1 MSSHLASL
9 RRTQTDFADEKTTSS
24 PLRHGSTAST
34 SSSIYTASTNS
45 FAPSRTSTVSSSAS
59 IGSMPSISHKR
70 GKSELN
76 KIPSDKM
83 AGGRSEVGTLSNAGA
98 TYENIRRSLR
108 PLSQAPNA
116 SAPSNKQSIHR
127 HSRSQTI
134 DHPQYWKENRPQTPT
149 SRNTFHHDMEEL
161 KDTDSHASTTPTKSE
176 APLDVQ
182 PPTVSP
188 HTRPHMKPQHSHS
201 LSSPPPITHTLSTP
215 ELETFQK
222 SSTGHLRTLSK
233 FAKSG
238 ETNEFG
244 LDTYSSSVV
253 GLQGRRRLKRADSV
267 AKKDGSG
274 LVRKK
279 PASAWA
285 AGNWMDKQRQFLQ
298 AYEYLCHIGEA
309 KEWIEEV
316 IQKQIPPIVQLEEA
330 LRDGVTL
337 AEVVQAMNPNRTI
350 RIFRHPK
357 LQYRHSDNIALFFRF
372 LDDVELPELFRFEL
386 IDLYEKKNIPKV
398 IHCVHALSWLLFKKG
413 LVEFRMGNLVG
424 QLEFEHHELEQTQKG
439 LDKAGVS
446 MPSFSGMAANFGAEP
461 EPEPEPEP
469 ESEEERIQRELH
481 ESEASIADFQAQI
494 RGAMTRLKLG
504 NLMNDLWDFEPFLV
518 ELQSR
523 IRADWARQI
532 IQYRLDMKAFA
543 TNLQALCR
551 AFLVRSRQSSVQ
563 EHYRANE
570 IGIMQLQSLI
580 RGAKARADVD
590 HLRTQIRK
598 EESGI
603 KQIQAALRG
612 ALQRKIVSEMYEDTR
627 YAEKEVRLL
636 QAAIRGALQRSQ
648 VSTQLEAVHSAAGS
662 ITTLQAIIRGA
673 LQRNQ
678 VSQQY
683 ETAHSAED
691 NIATLQAYIRG
702 ALQRILVS
710 QQSEALRS
718 VEDSI
723 MALQAHI
730 RGTLQRSQVSELYEA
745 TRSAEDEITALQSI
759 IRAGILRQ
767 QVNVQNAEISSTEA
781 PTVSLQGKIRGMLTR
796 KSVAEIKEALALE
809 LTAITTIQSIARGRA
824 LRERQHQQALALE
837 ETTSECVSLQSL
849 ARGGAVRTALE
860 QLRQDLNEHTQ
871 AVIQLQSITRANVIR
886 SEIRS
891 QKAALA
897 EVETSI
903 LELQSMGRGSI
914 LRRRLATDADALQ
927 DEALVITHLQALAR
941 AAVLRIKVGGDLDEL
956 EDCEDEVS
964 QLQAQIRAMLIRVE
978 VGQMLADLAAEE
990 DVVIELQSHIRGY
1003 LVRSKFEEKRQYY
1016 RQNMEKV
1023 IKAQSYVRGRIQGQ
1037 AYKSL
1042 TTGKNPPVGT
1052 VKGFVHLLND
1062 SEFDFDEEIEFE
1074 RTRKL
1079 VVQQVRQNE
1088 LAEQYISQLDIKI
1101 ALLVKNKITL
1111 DEVVKHQKHFGG
1123 HVGSLLPNREIS
1135 STDPFDLKALNKTSR
1150 RKLEQYQVFFFL
1162 LQTQSQY
1169 LAKLFRRLRELNT
1182 SEKEYE
1188 RIRHLMMGLF
1198 GYSQKRREE
1207 YYLIRLLARSARE
1220 EIESFDSLHEY
1231 LRCNA
1236 FWNKL
1241 FASYIKSPR
1250 DRKFMR
1256 DTLGPVV
1263 RENIIENPELDLESD
1278 PMQIYRS
1285 AINNEELRTGKRSRR
1300 RPDIPREEA
1309 IRDPETRATFIQ
1321 NLQDLRDIADQ
1332 FFSAFEELLYR
1343 MPFGIRYIAKEM
1355 YESLLARFSNEDPG
1369 FILQTVGH
1377 WVWRNYFQPAIF
1389 EPEKY
1394 GVVDRG
1400 LTQEQKRNL
1409 SEIAKVIAQVASG
1422 RLFGAENVYLQPLN
1436 SYIGDS
1442 IQRLGQIWGD
1452 MISVQN
1458 AEDYFDIDEF
1468 NDLYAK
1474 TKPTLYIKMSDIFSI
1489 HQLVASEIQYMCPTQ
1504 DDILKEVIRDLG
1516 NVKSNESELM
1526 SVNSSEISL
1535 TLNPKLAQV
1544 EDPEADV
1551 KALFMET
1558 KRCILY
1564 IIRVQTGANLLEIMV
1579 KPPTDEDEEKW
1590 MMLVRDELSANN
1602 TRRSAYAEANTM
1614 VDIASMSYS
1623 ELKRTALE
1631 NILHLEHTGKIR
1643 RDNYYQDLLNAIAI
1657 DIRTKH
1663 RRRIQRERE
1672 LDSARMTLARLND
1685 QAVWLDQQLKTY
1697 NDYIE
1702 QAMITLQNKK
1712 GKKRFLM
1719 PFTKQWDHQRELQ
1732 KSGKVFKFGSY
1743 KYSARNLADKGV
1755 LVHWK
1760 GYTERQWDR
1769 VDLTISSN
1777 EVGVFTLDGSSGPM
1791 MIPGA
1796 NAQVPLDDLLQAQFN
1811 NMQFLDFFD
1820 GQLRVNVNLFLHLI
1834 MRKFYNE

>member
-1 MSSHLASL
+1 MSSHSSL
-9 RRTQTDFADEKTTSS
+9 RRIQTDFPAQTSS

-34 SSSIYTASTNS
+34 NSSIYSMSTNS
-45 FAPSRTSTVSSSAS
+45 LAPSRTSTVSST
-59 IGSMPSISHKR
+59 GSVGPTSSISHKR
-70 GKSELN
+70 GKSEINTMSADKL
-76 KIPSDKM
+76 KSDPSCWP
-83 AGGRSEVGTLSNAGA
+83 NAGT
-98 TYENIRRSLR
+98 TYESVRRSLR

-116 SAPSNKQSIHR
+116 SPPAVKQVTYGHAR
-127 HSRSQTI
+127 SRTI
-134 DHPQYWKENRPQTPT
+134 DNPQYWKENRPQTPER
-149 SRNTFHHDMEEL
+149 RNGYHADFGPL
-161 KDTDSHASTTPTKSE
+161 KEKDSQDAFAPPSPNSPQNFNSHA
-176 APLDVQ
+176 
-182 PPTVSP
+182 VSP
-188 HTRPHMKPQHSHS
+188 QTRPQSRAHHSHS
-201 LSSPPPITHTLSTP
+201 LSTPQAPPLTTTLSTP

-233 FAKSG
+233 FAQSG
-238 ETNEFG
+238 ETEEF
-244 LDTYSSSVV
+244 TMVSPSVV
-253 GLQGRRRLKRADSV
+253 GLQGRRRLKRADTMAGTGDINVSR
-267 AKKDGSG
+267 
-274 LVRKK
+274 RKN
-279 PASAWA
+279 ASSWA

-309 KEWIEEV
+309 KEWIEE
-316 IQKQIPPIVQLEEA
+316 IIHKQIPPIVQLEEA

-337 AEVVQAMNPNRTI
+337 AEVVQAMYPNRTL
-350 RIFRHPK
+350 RIFRNHK

-372 LDDVELPELFRFEL
+372 LDEVELPELFRFEL

-413 LVEFRMGNLVG
+413 LVDFRMGNLVG

-446 MPSFSGMAANFGAEP
+446 MPSFTGMAANFGAEP

-469 ESEEERIQRELH
+469 ESEEDRIERELH
-481 ESEASIADFQAQI
+481 ENEALIAEFQAQI
-494 RGAMTRLKLG
+494 KGAMMRLKLG
-504 NLMNDLWDFEPFLV
+504 NLMNDLWDSEHFLID
-518 ELQSR
+518 LQSR
-523 IRADWARQI
+523 IRGDWARQI
-532 IQYRLDMKAFA
+532 VQYRLDMRAFA
-543 TNLQALCR
+543 VNLQAICR
-551 AFLVRSRQSSVQ
+551 GFIVRSRQKGDMETYQAQ
-563 EHYRANE
+563 EH
-570 IGIMQLQSLI
+570 GILQIQTLI
-580 RGAKARADVD
+580 RASKARAQVNY
-590 HLRTQIRK
+590 LRSKMRK

-603 KQIQAALRG
+603 KEIQAAIRG
-612 ALQRKIVSEMYEDTR
+612 ALQRKVISTLYYDTR
-627 YAEKEVRLL
+627 EADDQVQLL
-636 QAAIRGALQRSQ
+636 QAAIRGALQRKVVGALYCDLMDAEDQ
-648 VSTQLEAVHSAAGS
+648 VRL
-662 ITTLQAIIRGA
+662 LQAAFRGA
-673 LQRNQ
+673 LQRSK
-678 VSQQY
+678 VSKQCE
-683 ETAHSAED
+683 ETRSAED
-691 NIATLQAYIRG
+691 NIRELQSLIRGSFIRQQMNAQYTEINNFRGNTDLLQAAIRG
-702 ALQRILVS
+702 LQTRKSIAQVKDMLAQQTPSIIAIQSGARALAVRNHLS
-710 QQSEALRS
+710 WLAEALGGADDQH
-718 VEDSI
+718 V
-723 MALQAHI
+723 ALQAMI
-730 RGTLQRSQVSELYEA
+730 RGNVARNELESLREA
-745 TRSAEDEITALQSI
+745 LTERVPIFISLQSI
-759 IRAGILRQ
+759 LRAR
-767 QVNVQNAEISSTEA
+767 
-781 PTVSLQGKIRGMLTR
+781 
-796 KSVAEIKEALALE
+796 
-809 LTAITTIQSIARGRA
+809 
-824 LRERQHQQALALE
+824 
-837 ETTSECVSLQSL
+837 
-849 ARGGAVRTALE
+849 AVRSFLSSQE
-860 QLRQDLNEHTQ
+860 KSLRNEE
-871 AVIQLQSITRANVIR
+871 A
-886 SEIRS
+886 
-891 QKAALA
+891 
-897 EVETSI
+897 SI
-903 LELQSMGRGSI
+903 LELQSMARGS
-914 LRRRLATDADALQ
+914 LTRTCLEVDAEALQ
-927 DEALVITHLQALAR
+927 AEELTIIDLQALAR
-941 AAVLRIKVGGDLDEL
+941 AAVLRIEVGGILEELDE
-956 EDCEDEVS
+956 CEDEVS
-964 QLQAQIRAMLIRVE
+964 RLQAHIRAMLVRVD
-978 VGQMLADLAAEE
+978 VGQTLADLAAEE
-990 DVVIELQSHIRGY
+990 DVITDLQSHIRGY
-1003 LVRSKFEEKRQYY
+1003 IVRSKFEEKRRYY
-1016 RQNMEKV
+1016 RQNMDKV
-1023 IKAQSYVRGRIQGQ
+1023 IKAQSFVRGRIQGQ

-1042 TTGKNPPVGT
+1042 TSGKNPPVGT

-1135 STDPFDLKALNKTSR
+1135 SKDPFDLKALNKTSR

-1169 LAKLFRRLRELNT
+1169 LSKLFRRLRELNT

-1207 YYLIRLLARSARE
+1207 YYLIKLLARSARE
-1220 EIESFDSLHEY
+1220 EIESFDSLHDY
-1231 LRCNA
+1231 LRCNS
-1236 FWNKL
+1236 FWTKL
-1241 FASYIKSPR
+1241 FASYMKSPR

-1256 DTLGPVV
+1256 DVLGTVV
-1263 RENIIENPELDLESD
+1263 KDNVIDSPDLDLESD
-1278 PMQIYRS
+1278 PIQIYRS
-1285 AINNEELRTGKRSRR
+1285 AVNNEELRTGKRSRR
-1300 RPDIPREEA
+1300 RLDIPREEA

-1321 NLQDLRDIADQ
+1321 HLQDLRDIADQ
-1332 FFSAFEELLYR
+1332 FFAAFEELLYR

-1355 YESLLARFSNEDPG
+1355 YECLLSRFAGDDPG
-1369 FILQTVGH
+1369 FILQTAGH
-1377 WVWRNYFQPAIF
+1377 WVWKNYFQPALI
-1389 EPEKY
+1389 EPEKH

-1409 SEIAKVIAQVASG
+1409 SEIAKVISQVASG

-1442 IQRLGQIWGD
+1442 IQRLGHIWGS
-1452 MISVQN
+1452 MISVQD
-1458 AEDYFDIDEF
+1458 AEAYFDIDEF

-1474 TKPTLYIKMSDIFSI
+1474 TKPTLYIKLSDIFSI
-1489 HQLVASEIQYMCPTQ
+1489 HQLVASEIHYICANP

-1516 NVKSNESELM
+1516 NVKSNENELM

-1564 IIRVQTGANLLEIMV
+1564 IIRVQSGANLMEIMV
-1579 KPPTDEDEEKW
+1579 KPPTEEDEEKW
-1590 MMLVRDELSANN
+1590 MTLVRDELSANN
-1602 TRRSAYAEANTM
+1602 TRRSAYSEANTL

-1631 NILHLEHTGKIR
+1631 NIIRLELTGKIR
-1643 RDNYYQDLLNAIAI
+1643 RDNHYQDLLNAIAI

-1672 LDSARMTLARLND
+1672 LESARSTLARLND
-1685 QAVWLDQQLKTY
+1685 QAAWLEQQFKTY

-1702 QAMITLQNKK
+1702 QAMVTLQNKK

-1760 GYTERQWDR
+1760 GYNERQWDR

-1777 EVGVFTLDGSSGPM
+1777 EVGVFTIDGSSGPM
-1791 MIPGA
+1791 MVPGA

-1820 GQLRVNVNLFLHLI
+1820 GHLRVNVNLFLHLI

>member
-1 MSSHLASL
+1 MSTHSASF
-9 RRTQTDFADEKTTSS
+9 RRVQTDFPTQTSS

-34 SSSIYTASTNS
+34 NSSIYSVSSGS
-45 FAPSRTSTVSSSAS
+45 FAPSRTSTVSSNAS
-59 IGSMPSISHKR
+59 MTSVSGIGHRR
-70 GKSELN
+70 GKSEVN
-76 KIPSDKM
+76 PPTIHENMTK
-83 AGGRSEVGTLSNAGA
+83 GGSEWSNAGA

-108 PLSQAPNA
+108 PLPQAPNA
-116 SAPSNKQSIHR
+116 SSPTTVKKVAFR

-134 DHPQYWKENRPQTPT
+134 DNPQHWKENRPRTPEARYAQHQEVEPLREKQ
-149 SRNTFHHDMEEL
+149 SPNIHSPPRPARPI
-161 KDTDSHASTTPTKSE
+161 S
-176 APLDVQ
+176 APLI
-182 PPTVSP
+182 
-188 HTRPHMKPQHSHS
+188 R
-201 LSSPPPITHTLSTP
+201 TP
-215 ELETFQK
+215 DLETFQK
-222 SSTGHLRTLSK
+222 SSTGHLRTLSR

-238 ETNEFG
+238 GTEEFK
-244 LDTYSSSVV
+244 LDSYTPSVV
-253 GLQGRRRLKRADSV
+253 GLNGRRRLKRSDSV
-267 AKKDGSG
+267 AGNQVLKAQ
-274 LVRKK
+274 KK

-316 IQKQIPPIVQLEEA
+316 IQQQIPPIVQLEEA

-337 AEVVQAMNPNRTI
+337 GEVVQAMYPSRTF

-372 LDDVELPELFRFEL
+372 LDEVELPELFRFEL

-398 IHCVHALSWLLFKKG
+398 IHCIHALSWLLFKKG
-413 LVEFRMGNLVG
+413 LVDFRMGNLVG

-469 ESEEERIQRELH
+469 ESEEDRIQRELH
-481 ESEASIADFQAQI
+481 ENETSITDFQSQI
-494 RGAMTRLKLG
+494 RGAILRLKLG
-504 NLMNDLWDFEPFLV
+504 NLMNDLWDFEPLLV

-523 IRADWARQI
+523 LRGDWTRQI
-532 IQYRLDMKAFA
+532 VQYRLDMRMFA
-543 TNLQALCR
+543 VNLQAICR
-551 AFLVRSRQSSVQ
+551 GFIVRSRQRNTKQ
-563 EHYRANE
+563 DHKALEYD
-570 IGIMQLQSLI
+570 ILQLQSII
-580 RGAKARADVD
+580 RASKTRSEVNYLQSQMQK
-590 HLRTQIRK
+590 H
-598 EESGI
+598 ESGI

-612 ALQRKIVSEMYEDTR
+612 ALQRKAVYDLYDDSKGAEDQIR
-627 YAEKEVRLL
+627 SL
-636 QAAIRGALQRSQ
+636 QASIRGALQRARLSKQ
-648 VSTQLEAVHSAAGS
+648 YEATRSAENNVEG
-662 ITTLQAIIRGA
+662 LQAIIRGA
-673 LQRNQ
+673 MFRNRMNAQ
-678 VSQQY
+678 
-683 ETAHSAED
+683 H
-691 NIATLQAYIRG
+691 
-702 ALQRILVS
+702 
-710 QQSEALRS
+710 
-718 VEDSI
+718 
-723 MALQAHI
+723 
-730 RGTLQRSQVSELYEA
+730 
-745 TRSAEDEITALQSI
+745 DEIAESGNDAQL
-759 IRAGILRQ
+759 
-767 QVNVQNAEISSTEA
+767 VQAA
-781 PTVSLQGKIRGMLTR
+781 IRGMLLR
-796 KSVAEIKEALALE
+796 Q
-809 LTAITTIQSIARGRA
+809 AIVHQQGLLGQETPVITFIQSCARAMAVRSSQSA
-824 LRERQHQQALALE
+824 LKESLAKAESRFMTMQSMIRGAAVRDRLEQVRKELAQHVP
-837 ETTSECVSLQSL
+837 SFIMIQSL
-849 ARGGAVRTALE
+849 ARAKAVRSF
-860 QLRQDLNEHTQ
+860 
-871 AVIQLQSITRANVIR
+871 VQSQR
-886 SEIRS
+886 
-891 QKAALA
+891 AALA
-897 EVETSI
+897 NESESI
-903 LELQSMGRGSI
+903 LELQSRARAVI
-914 LRRRLATDADALQ
+914 LRRRL
-927 DEALVITHLQALAR
+927 DEDTAVLRQQESVITDLQALSR
-941 AAVLRIKVGGDLDEL
+941 AAILRIHVGGILEDLDDCDDEICEL
-956 EDCEDEVS
+956 
-964 QLQAQIRAMLIRVE
+964 QGHIRAMLVRVE
-978 VGQMLADLAAEE
+978 VGQTLAELAAE
-990 DVVIELQSHIRGY
+990 DDIVTELQAFIRGHM
-1003 LVRSKFEEKRQYY
+1003 VRAKFEEKRRYY
-1016 RQNMEKV
+1016 NENMEKV
-1023 IKAQSYVRGRIQGQ
+1023 IKAQSFVRGRIQGQ

-1062 SEFDFDEEIEFE
+1062 SEFDFDEEVEFE
-1074 RTRKL
+1074 RTRKS

-1111 DEVVKHQKHFGG
+1111 DEVIKHQKHFGG
-1123 HVGSLLPNREIS
+1123 HVGNLLPNTEIS
-1135 STDPFDLKALNKTSR
+1135 SKDPFDLKALNKTSR
-1150 RKLEQYQVFFFL
+1150 RKLEHYQVLFFL

-1169 LAKLFRRLRELNT
+1169 LAKLFRRLREVNT
-1182 SEKEYE
+1182 PEKEYE

-1207 YYLIRLLARSARE
+1207 YYLIKLLARSARE

-1231 LRCNA
+1231 LRCNS

-1256 DTLGPVV
+1256 DVLNTVV
-1263 RENIIENPELDLESD
+1263 KENVIDNPELDLESD
-1278 PMQIYRS
+1278 PIQIYRS

-1300 RPDIPREEA
+1300 RLDIPREEA
-1309 IRDPETRATFIQ
+1309 IRDPETRGTFIQ

-1332 FFSAFEELLYR
+1332 FFSAMEELLYR
-1343 MPFGIRYIAKEM
+1343 MPFGIRFIAQQM
-1355 YESLLARFSNEDPG
+1355 YESLLARFPGEDPG

-1377 WVWRNYFQPAIF
+1377 WVWKNYFQPAIM

-1436 SYIGDS
+1436 TYIGES
-1442 IQRLGQIWGD
+1442 IQRLGQIWGE
-1452 MISVQN
+1452 MISVQD
-1458 AEDYFDIDEF
+1458 AEAHFDIDEF

-1489 HQLVASEIQYMCPTQ
+1489 HQLVASNINFICPNP

-1516 NVKSNESELM
+1516 NVKSNENELM
-1526 SVNSSEISL
+1526 SVNSSEINL

-1544 EDPEADV
+1544 EDPEANV

-1558 KRCILY
+1558 KRCVLY
-1564 IIRVQTGANLLEIMV
+1564 IIRVQSGANLMEIMV
-1579 KPPTDEDEEKW
+1579 TPPMEEDEEKW
-1590 MMLVRDELSANN
+1590 MSFVRDELSTNN
-1602 TRRSAYAEANTM
+1602 TQRSAYSEANSL

-1631 NILHLEHTGKIR
+1631 NILQLERTGKISR
-1643 RDNYYQDLLNAIAI
+1643 HNHYQDLLNAIAI

-1663 RRRIQRERE
+1663 RRRIQRQRE
-1672 LDSARMTLARLND
+1672 LESARQTLGRLND
-1685 QAVWLDQQLKTY
+1685 QAGWLDQQLKTY

-1755 LVHWK
+1755 LVYWK

-1791 MIPGA
+1791 MVPGA

-1811 NMQFLDFFD
+1811 NMQFLDFFE
-1820 GQLRVNVNLFLHLI
+1820 GSLRVNVNLFLHLI